1 VRLFFYGTLMQGTC
15 NDVATAL
22 HRRLEAGVPATAPG
36 RLYAIPD
43 PAGWYPAFIP
53 DPAGAAVHGMV
64 HAAGP
69 GFAQADLAALDAYE
83 DYRPAD
89 PAGSLYLRRP
99 LTVSSAGEDIGAQA
113 YIYNAVLPAGARPIA
128 CGDFRTFLAA
138 HGLPEFR

>member
-1 VRLFFYGTLMQGTC
+1 MPKLKTKSGVKKRFKLT
-15 NDVATAL
+15 AT
-22 HRRLEAGVPATAPG
+22 G

-89 PAGSLYLRRP
+89 PAGSLYLRRQ
-99 LTVSSAGEDIGAQA
+99 G
-113 YIYNAVLPAGARPIA
+113 
-128 CGDFRTFLAA
+128 
-138 HGLPEFR
+138 PE